1 MDVEFLGIDSN
12 NNKDIGSAS
21 SIVLF
26 PNLKSL
32 KFVLSKKW
40 DEWTGVGGMKE
51 ERLEKKEDGV
61 TIMPRLH
68 SLTINC
74 CHKLK
79 SLPDFLQTIP
89 LKELEIITSP
99 IISKCCQR
107 GTGEEWSKIS
117 HIPNIKIDYAYVQ
130 IDGCDPSVRVDNDE
144 VFASEVVSSAW
155 WWS

>member
-1 MDVEFLGIDSN
+1 
-12 NNKDIGSAS
+12 
-21 SIVLF
+21 
-26 PNLKSL
+26 
-32 KFVLSKKW
+32 
-40 DEWTGVGGMKE
+40 
-51 ERLEKKEDGV
+51 
-61 TIMPRLH
+61 MPRLH

-79 SLPDFLQTIP
+79 SLPDFLQKIP

-130 IDGCDPSVRVDNDE
+130 IDGCALSMRVDNDE